1 MNKRFQIARIAV
13 FIITILLVTLVTAYQ
28 TSLTPS
34 MIVTSLS
41 VAIIGAV
48 LLLLLDKLE
57 DYDSAVSL
65 DARIRPDLKTLIVTT
80 FRKKPYV
87 SIYEGDLSESEKS
100 KNSPAQPF
108 MLAPKPLFFMVLVNL
123 LGTIVRVVFLPFQS
137 SDIISQQL
145 YWHGQFAGKGL
156 DALSMSVSDY
166 SPLYS
171 TVFALLCQ
179 TDLSV
184 QFITKIIPATVDFL
198 LAMTALLIF
207 HEVTDGKST
216 LRERII
222 IYGAVLFNPLLIL
235 NASCWGQFDSIYTTF
250 ILLCIYVL
258 IRCIKHRAKYGG
270 DLAMIFLAIAYSI
283 KFQTIFIMPITLF
296 IWLVQKEKI
305 LKISQKIWI
314 PAIYFLTCIPL
325 ILKGHPLRELVG
337 FYLSQAKIVDTSLS
351 TRYPN
356 FYTIVGLFI
365 KDPPRIT
372 ATIGII
378 LTVVLLISFYLYL
391 FFKRI
396 SLDSMLLLKIA
407 VLVILTMAFFLP
419 YIHDRYAFVGE
430 MIIVILA
437 FLDKNYFV
445 YSATT
450 IIVTLFEYVR
460 FLLYSNETGSP
471 LDILFAL
478 LRFTVIVL
486 IAQDVINRANID
498 HKKALARG
506 GRKRTFGGNK

>member
-13 FIITILLVTLVTAYQ
+13 YVTTVLLVTVVIAYQ
-28 TSLTPS
+28 TTITPS
-34 MIVTSLS
+34 MIAISLS

-48 LLLLLDKLE
+48 LLLLFDKLE
-57 DYDSAVSL
+57 DCESAVSL
-65 DARIRPDLKTLIVTT
+65 DARIKPDLKTLIVTT

-87 SIYEGDLSESEKS
+87 SIYEGDLTESEIS

-108 MLAPKPLFFMVLVNL
+108 MLAPKPLFFMVFVNL

-137 SDIISQQL
+137 SDFISQQL
-145 YWHGQFAGKGL
+145 YWHGQLAGKGL
-156 DALSMSVSDY
+156 DALSMSIPDF

-179 TDLSV
+179 TNLSV
-184 QFITKIIPATVDFL
+184 QFITKIIPATVDFV

-207 HEVTDGKST
+207 HEVTDGQST
-216 LRERII
+216 LRDRVIL
-222 IYGAVLFNPLLIL
+222 YGAVLFNPLLIL
-235 NASCWGQFDSIYTTF
+235 NASCWGQFDSIHTTF
-250 ILLCIYVL
+250 IFLCIYVL

-270 DLAMIFLAIAYSI
+270 DLAMIFLGLAYSF
-283 KFQTIFIMPITLF
+283 KYQTICILPITLF

-314 PAIYFLTCIPL
+314 PAIYFLTCVPL
-325 ILKGHPLRELVG
+325 IIKGHPLNELVG
-337 FYLSQAKIVDTSLS
+337 VYIDQAKNVNTALT

-356 FYTIVGLFI
+356 FYTFVGLFT
-365 KDPPRIT
+365 KEPP
-372 ATIGII
+372 AYMAVVGMI
-378 LTVVLLISFYLYL
+378 LTGVLLVSFYLYL

-396 SLDSMLLLKIA
+396 KLDSLLLLKIA
-407 VLVILTMAFFLP
+407 VLVILSMAFFLP
-419 YIHDRYAFVGE
+419 FMHERYAFVGE

-478 LRFTVIVL
+478 LRLTVIVL
-486 IAQDVINRANID
+486 IAQDVI
-498 HKKALARG
+498 KKANDDYKKTVLRG
-506 GRKRTFGGNK
+506 GRRVYGGTK

>member
-1 MNKRFQIARIAV
+1 MNKRFQIARIV
-13 FIITILLVTLVTAYQ
+13 VYVVTILLVTAVIAYQ
-28 TSLTPS
+28 TSITPS
-34 MIVTSLS
+34 MIVTSLL

-48 LLLLLDKLE
+48 LLLVFDRLEESDDAITLDSRVK
-57 DYDSAVSL
+57 
-65 DARIRPDLKTLIVTT
+65 PDFKTLVVTT

-87 SIYEGDLSESEKS
+87 SIYEGELSESEKT

-108 MLAPKPLFFMVLVNL
+108 MLGPRPLFFMVLVNL

-137 SDIISQQL
+137 SDFISQQL
-145 YWHGQFAGKGL
+145 YWHGQLAGKGL
-156 DALSMSVSDY
+156 DALSICVSDF

-179 TDLSV
+179 TNLSV
-184 QFITKIIPATVDFL
+184 QFITKIIPATIDFI
-198 LAMTALLIF
+198 LAMTALLIY

-216 LRERII
+216 LRERVI

-235 NASCWGQFDSIYTTF
+235 NASCWGQFDSIYTAF

-270 DLAMIFLAIAYSI
+270 DLAMIFLGIAYSL
-283 KFQTIFIMPITLF
+283 KYQTVFIMPITLF
-296 IWLVQKEKI
+296 IWLVQKDKI

-314 PAIYFLTCIPL
+314 PAVYFLTCVPL
-325 ILKGHPLRELVG
+325 LIKGHPLKELLG
-337 FYLSQAKIVDTSLS
+337 FYIRQAKHVDSALTV
-351 TRYPN
+351 RYPN
-356 FYTIVGLFI
+356 FYTFVGLFS
-365 KDPPRIT
+365 KEPPAYM
-372 ATIGII
+372 ATVGMI
-378 LTVVLLISFYLYL
+378 LTCVLLVSFYLYI

-396 SLDSMLLLKIA
+396 QLDSLLLLKIS

-419 YIHDRYAFVGE
+419 FMHERYAFVAE

-437 FLDKNYFV
+437 MLDKNYFV

-478 LRFTVIVL
+478 LRLTVIVL
-486 IAQDVINRANID
+486 IAQDVIGKAND
-498 HKKALARG
+498 DYKKAIARG
-506 GRKRTFGGNK
+506 GRRRAYGGYR